1 MIISLAQMALWV
13 LIWNQRERL
22 EDALKARD
30 KEASVCVCVFSKKVM
45 ASTPGEGKNT
55 EWIQV
60 KEWYNKKRMQQKRG
74 EKGMKQTKKCDL
86 KEK

>member
-1 MIISLAQMALWV
+1 MHSKQETKK
-13 LIWNQRERL
+13 Q
-22 EDALKARD
+22 
-30 KEASVCVCVFSKKVM
+30 VCVFVCSKKVM
-45 ASTPGEGKNT
+45 ASTPEEGKNT

-60 KEWYNKKRMQQKRG
+60 KKWYNKKRMQQKRG